1 MEDLKGID
9 IEIATSDKFL
19 KMPTEAQVLY
29 FHLAMR
35 TNEAEL
41 VEFYPVTKEL
51 NVGVE
56 NVELLA
62 NEGFIRILGNDTAQ
76 ILT

>member
-1 MEDLKGID
+1 MGYLKGID
-9 IEIATSDKFL
+9 IEIATSDEFL

-35 TNEAEL
+35 ANEAEL
-41 VEFYPVTKEL
+41 VEFYSVTKEL